1 MLKTSFFY
9 NTDKI
14 KRIVI
19 FKVYKCKIIYFI
31 HFEQDRMSI
40 DAIEEKT
47 QRTQLTVLV
56 LMIFIY
62 LIGADI

>member
-19 FKVYKCKIIYFI
+19 FEVYKCKIIYFI
-31 HFEQDRMSI
+31 HFEKLD
-40 DAIEEKT
+40 
-47 QRTQLTVLV
+47 
-56 LMIFIY
+56 Y
-62 LIGADI
+62 

>member
-1 MLKTSFFY
+1 MTKTVHS
-9 NTDKI
+9 NKQ
-14 KRIVI
+14 
-19 FKVYKCKIIYFI
+19 
-31 HFEQDRMSI
+31 QDRMSI

-62 LIGADI
+62 LIGADN